1 MLLSLTTAYCA
12 INNLI
17 LLHAN
22 NALILILF
30 STYKARVYYL
40 PSSLSLSSLSSSA
53 SLPFFSFP
61 ATLSP
66 LSSSP
71 FFLPCPLL
79 PPHFLFSP
87 SPLHLSSHP
96 FSSPLL
102 ASPPLPSPF
111 SSPLPPRIHTPL
123 LSSPLLSSS
132 LLSSPN

>member
-40 PSSLSLSSLSSSA
+40 PSSLPIPFLPPSA
-53 SLPFFSFP
+53 SLPFFSFSP
-61 ATLSP
+61 ATLSSLALP
-66 LSSSP
+66 LFSSSSVLF
-71 FFLPCPLL
+71 FFL
-79 PPHFLFSP
+79 F
-87 SPLHLSSHP
+87 

-102 ASPPLPSPF
+102 LPFTSP
-111 SSPLPPRIHTPL
+111 HL
-123 LSSPLLSSS
+123 LSPLLYS
-132 LLSSPN
+132 